1 MSRTHFQF
9 YWLITLLTM
18 GLAACSGA
26 GPQLISTYPKET
38 GSAAY
43 APPPANL
50 LFVYNAY
57 MELEVAYPDVAAGQ
71 ASRLVYDYGG
81 YLVSSD
87 AWYSDGR
94 KCTTLTL
101 AVPVAR
107 FDSVHNALLNL
118 GRLTREEVSGDRVS
132 ASPGADG
139 WNTFSNITLQLKPAS
154 GGAHIS
160 PPFLSWNPIHTF
172 EQASGA
178 FTSIFTFLVDIVI
191 WLVVVIG
198 PFVLM
203 GWGAVALVKRARR
216 K

>member
-1 MSRTHFQF
+1 MFYTRFHFHR
-9 YWLITLLTM
+9 LIVLLTL

-38 GSAAY
+38 GPATY

-50 LFVYNAY
+50 LVVYNAY
-57 MELEVAYPDVAAGQ
+57 MELEVSNPDVTAEQ
-71 ASRLVYDYGG
+71 ATRLVYDHSG

-87 AWYSDGR
+87 SWYSDGR

-101 AVPVAR
+101 AVPAAQ

-118 GRLTREEVSGDRVS
+118 GKLVREEISGDRVNAGS
-132 ASPGADG
+132 GADS
-139 WNTFSNITLQLKPAS
+139 WTTFSNITLQLRPAS
-154 GGAHIS
+154 GGSYIS
-160 PPFLSWNPIHTF
+160 LPSFGWNPARTF
-172 EQASGA
+172 EQAFA
-178 FTSIFTFLVDIVI
+178 VFASIFTCLVDIVI
-191 WLVVVIG
+191 WVVVIIG

-203 GWGAVALVKRARR
+203 GWGAMALVKRARR